1 MLSLDFSIS
10 VKLFN
15 AIIYA
20 NLGQR
25 KIMHVQKSTSE
36 DIVCSLLYLKK
47 KNGHHALFQGI
58 KKLITFFALSGVMG
72 EAKYDMNSF
81 LSPGYGSDYLINR
94 FLTMEFKNLK
104 EYYFS

>member
-36 DIVCSLLYLKK
+36 DIVCSLL
-47 KNGHHALFQGI
+47 
-58 KKLITFFALSGVMG
+58 
-72 EAKYDMNSF
+72 
-81 LSPGYGSDYLINR
+81 
-94 FLTMEFKNLK
+94 NLK
-104 EYYFS
+104 